1 MELQHVLKLQ
11 EEGNMKSLLKPNQS
25 TNPKEK
31 KQIVSGVW
39 EGLRQNVTWAN
50 YLRAKRPPNSFQRPR
65 PYWSGARRSAQPHP
79 GQTSGDIKP
88 RFTVE
93 DNRRILAAETTLH
106 APAVSPSAWACH
118 LHPPSRWYNVPH
130 QKQPCRF
137 LMFSVRKNWPNH
149 TWALITTDFQPS
161 ASGSI
166 SLALPL
172 IRRCPGKSTT
182 CAGGTLSYQF
192 CIDQNLIQRVNLVH
206 FSICACHP
214 CAGAMLIFSVS
225 FQFYRMIPEGN
236 PKGIRREYKEYF
248 VDTGPWRRYEVVH
261 DHWKV
266 LWFQPISWN

>member
-65 PYWSGARRSAQPHP
+65 PYWSGARRSARPHP

-137 LMFSVRKNWPNH
+137 LMFSVRKTDQTIPEHLSLLIFNH
-149 TWALITTDFQPS
+149 P
-161 ASGSI
+161 
-166 SLALPL
+166 PL
-172 IRRCPGKSTT
+172 EAYHWLC
-182 CAGGTLSYQF
+182 LSYEDVLGSQPPA
-192 CIDQNLIQRVNLVH
+192 LVGL
-206 FSICACHP
+206 CH
-214 CAGAMLIFSVS
+214 INFVS
-225 FQFYRMIPEGN
+225 TKIW
-236 PKGIRREYKEYF
+236 YKE
-248 VDTGPWRRYEVVH
+248 
-261 DHWKV
+261 
-266 LWFQPISWN
+266 